1 MPRGLLTLVGM
12 AAGSAY
18 LDAKFHISK
27 DLDQL
32 SRAKQGERNLA
43 SAVEQ
48 KKASGFFLFEAAA
61 RQLGNAPCIWSRQAE
76 YTWAQTYERA
86 CQYGR
91 YFQSLGVAPSQYV
104 GVYMYNSPEFLFVW
118 MGLLSIGAAPA
129 LVNYNLVSDALVH
142 CLGLAGTRFLLYDD
156 APDCASRIEAADA
169 QLKEIGVETI
179 RLSDSGTTGL
189 PKAVPLTVARNYPS
203 ASLLPKTFGQRP
215 GPDGDRT
222 YYCIPLYHGTGGIA
236 AMNDLMSGI
245 SIAVVPKFSLSRF
258 WDDCIQSRSTVFVYV
273 GELVRYLLSAPP
285 SPNDRKHQIRLIW
298 GNGLSP
304 ELWKELQNRFGI
316 SDIGEFYASTEGVL
330 TLLNH
335 YRNSGVGI
343 GAVGH
348 HGWLLRRKFHNTYVP
363 VHIDPD
369 TGDVWRSPETG
380 FARRVPYDKGGEIL
394 VKLPSRSAWAGYWQ
408 AEGAT
413 EKKLLKDV
421 FEKGDLYFRTGD
433 ALRRDADGYWYFVDR
448 LGDTYRWKGENVS
461 TTEVAQVL
469 GSASQ
474 IAEANVYG
482 VRIPGHD
489 GRAGCVAL
497 VLKNGGTA
505 DDLDRAGLAALL
517 RSKLPSYAV
526 PLFLRVRDGGV
537 GAMSTDNHKH
547 SKVPLR
553 EEGVDPRLRGT
564 KVKGGER
571 DRFFWLPAGASEYVP
586 FTESDWDGLG
596 QARAR
601 L

>member
-1 MPRGLLTLVGM
+1 MALVGI

-18 LDAKFHISK
+18 LDAKFHITK

-32 SRAKQGERNLA
+32 SRAKQGERNFA
-43 SAVEQ
+43 RAVEQ

-61 RQLGNAPCIWSRQAE
+61 RRLGNAPCIWSRQAQ
-76 YTWAQTYERA
+76 YTWTQTYERV

-91 YFQSLGVAPSQYV
+91 YFQALGVSPSQYV
-104 GVYMYNSPEFLFVW
+104 GVYLYNSPELLFVW

-129 LVNYNLVSDALVH
+129 LVNYNLASDALVH
-142 CLGLAGTRFLLYDD
+142 CVRLAGTWFLLYDD
-156 APDCASRIEAADA
+156 AQDCVSRMEAADA
-169 QLKEIGVETI
+169 QLREIGVETI
-179 RLSDSGTTGL
+179 RLSGSL
-189 PKAVPLTVARNYPS
+189 KAGIAGNAFPLTVARNYPS

-245 SIAVVPKFSLSRF
+245 SIAVAPKFSLSRF
-258 WDDCIQSRSTVFVYV
+258 WDDCIQSKSTVFVYV

-298 GNGLSP
+298 GNGLGP
-304 ELWKELQNRFGI
+304 ELWTKFQERFGV

-330 TLLNH
+330 TLVKH
-335 YRNSGVGI
+335 YRSPGFGI

-348 HGWLLRRKFHNTYVP
+348 HGWLLRRKFHKTYVP

-369 TGDVWRSPETG
+369 TGDVWRSPKTG
-380 FARRVPYDKGGEIL
+380 FAKRVPYDQGGEIL
-394 VKLPSRSAWAGYWQ
+394 VKLPSPSAWAGYWQ
-408 AEGAT
+408 AEDAT
-413 EKKLLKDV
+413 QKKLLRDV
-421 FEKGDLYFRTGD
+421 FEKGDVYFRTGD
-433 ALRRDADGYWYFVDR
+433 ALRRDADGHWHFLDR

-469 GSASQ
+469 GSDARV
-474 IAEANVYG
+474 AEANVYG
-482 VRIPGHD
+482 VKIPGHE

-497 VLKNGGTA
+497 VWRQ
-505 DDLDRAGLAALL
+505 DGLAALL
-517 RSKLPSYAV
+517 RSKLPPYAV
-526 PLFLRVRDGGV
+526 PVFLRVRDGGV
-537 GAMSTDNHKH
+537 GGMSTDNHKH

-553 EEGVDPRLRGT
+553 EEGVDPRARGT
-564 KVKGGER
+564 KVPGGER
-571 DRFFWLPAGASEYVP
+571 DLFFWLPAGSSEYVP
-586 FTESDWDGLG
+586 FTESDWDMLG